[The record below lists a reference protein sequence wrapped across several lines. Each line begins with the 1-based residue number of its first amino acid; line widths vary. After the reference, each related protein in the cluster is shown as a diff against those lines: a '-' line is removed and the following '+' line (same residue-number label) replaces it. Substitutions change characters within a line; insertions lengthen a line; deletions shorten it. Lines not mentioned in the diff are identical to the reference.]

1 RGMEVIVDD
10 RDERAGVKFKD
21 ADLIGIPVRITIGP
35 RSLQEN
41 KAEVKKRWEEE
52 SSLVDLEAVTD
63 AVISIIKGS
72 N

>member
-1 RGMEVIVDD
+1 LDD

-41 KAEVKKRWEEE
+41 QVEVKKRWEKDNVLLAMDKVVEY
-52 SSLVDLEAVTD
+52 VLEILKQA
-63 AVISIIKGS
+63 
-72 N
+72 